1 LFTLSLEG
9 LRPAAASC
17 HAVTFFASSI
27 RFPYTLPMDPTR
39 DLGRLL
45 VIVGIVLTTA
55 GALLYFSGR
64 LPFRLGRLPGDIVH
78 RGEHATFYFP
88 IATSILLSIGLS
100 LILWLVSHFRR

>member
-1 LFTLSLEG
+1 
-9 LRPAAASC
+9 
-17 HAVTFFASSI
+17 
-27 RFPYTLPMDPTR
+27 MDPSR

-55 GALLYFSGR
+55 GALFYFSGR

-78 RGEHATFYFP
+78 RGEHSTFYFP
-88 IATSILLSIGLS
+88 IATSILLSVGLS